1 MPRTIL
7 ITIIAL
13 SSLSATFGQTA
24 GRIAGQVTDQ
34 TKASIP
40 NAKVTAEN
48 TATQLKR
55 EVTTDQQGRYVF
67 DDLPIGTYTVSVAA
81 AGFQSQ
87 MRSGLELNVA
97 SSLVVDFTPPTGQV
111 NEAVE
116 VKAQTEVVDPN
127 AANGQLMDNKSVVD
141 LPING
146 RDYARFTLLT
156 PGAVAVYNYIADTTF
171 NGMSSVSNQFSI
183 DGIDASRVDEPYMA
197 NGFERGARL
206 LTGSLDTVEE
216 FRVQTSNF
224 SAEYGRAMGTD
235 VRVVT
240 KSGGNQVHGTAFDFL
255 RNDFF
260 DARNFFNTIPNHMP
274 EFRYNNFGGN
284 LSGPIFKNKTFYF
297 GNYEGSRQ
305 LIGITGS
312 GSVPSALMRTEVL
325 NTSPQLSA
333 LLGMFPLGQTA
344 SSNPLVSNYLTTGVS
359 NVRED
364 TGSIKVDHNFTP
376 NDHVFLR
383 FNENNSYVH
392 GPLFGVSTNKLGL
405 QDYQDVPITTT
416 NAAFHYDR
424 II

>member
-7 ITIIAL
+7 ITILAL

-206 LTGSLDTVEE
+206 LTGSLDTVEQ
-216 FRVQTSNF
+216 FNVQTSDYN
-224 SAEYGRAMGTD
+224 AEYGRAAGSYINIA
-235 VRVVT
+235 T
-240 KSGGNQVHGTAFDFL
+240 KSGTNDFHGTAYDYF
-255 RNDFF
+255 RNNIL
-260 DARNFFNTIPNHMP
+260 DARNFFATTGPAP
-274 EFRYNNFGGN
+274 EFRFNDFGGN
-284 LSGPIFKNKTFYF
+284 IGGPIRKWKTFF
-297 GNYEGSRQ
+297 FLNYEGSRQ
-305 LIGITGS
+305 RIGITGS
-312 GSVPSALMRTEVL
+312 GTVPSALERSEAEA
-325 NTSPQLSA
+325 TSPQLTPI
-333 LLGMFPLGQTA
+333 LNMFPIGTAAGPDQFTDNYVTTQVLDVRENTA
-344 SSNPLVSNYLTTGVS
+344 SIRADQVFSAQDSAFVRV
-359 NVRED
+359 NVND
-364 TGSIKVDHNFTP
+364 SDVD
-376 NDHVFLR
+376 
-383 FNENNSYVH
+383 
-392 GPLFGVSTNKLGL
+392 GPLFGVVPSSLGVDDH
-405 QDYQDVPITTT
+405 QSVPVRTT
-416 NAAFHYDR
+416 NVA
-424 II
+424 